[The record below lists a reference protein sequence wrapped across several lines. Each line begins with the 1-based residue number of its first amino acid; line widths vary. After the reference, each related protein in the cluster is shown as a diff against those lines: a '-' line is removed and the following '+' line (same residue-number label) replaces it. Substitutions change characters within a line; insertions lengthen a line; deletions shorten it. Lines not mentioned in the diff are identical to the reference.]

1 MMKIDVVREKI
12 SLKNIDHLK
21 QLEIIKEVGDHY
33 VINESFIADPTQ
45 PIMLIGTTNTIKRL
59 ESKPKTKTDTL
70 EIDDMLQ
77 AFLVKTMKALGRDVS
92 IKRDILIKDC
102 IERVKYRV
110 EVDRSR
116 VNKQIKKLIDGE
128 YIKINDV
135 GDVVYVP

>member
-1 MMKIDVVREKI
+1 
-12 SLKNIDHLK
+12 
-21 QLEIIKEVGDHY
+21 HY
-33 VINESFIADPTQ
+33 IINESFSGDPTK
-45 PIMLIGTTNTIKRL
+45 PIILTGTTNTIKRI
-59 ESKPKTKTDTL
+59 ESKPQTKTDTL

-77 AFLVKTMKALGRDVS
+77 AFLVKTMKILGKETS

-116 VNKQIKKLIDGE
+116 VNKQINKLIDGE
-128 YIKINDV
+128 YIKINEA